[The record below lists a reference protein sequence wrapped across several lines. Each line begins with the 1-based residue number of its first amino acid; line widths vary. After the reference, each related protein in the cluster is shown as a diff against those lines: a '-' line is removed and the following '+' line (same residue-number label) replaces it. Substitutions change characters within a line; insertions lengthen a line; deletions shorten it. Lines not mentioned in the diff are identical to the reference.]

1 MKKVKNVIIP
11 LSMIALLFALTLCGC
26 GKKDSREVYDSEGS
40 KVYWLLREDVENNV
54 SLSVPKQEAKES
66 YMETSAAA
74 IKNIKS
80 YKMETKEGKAVKKS
94 ELELRNKER
103 EFYLKYDYGDY
114 TGEKPKIEEE
124 LKKYYDD
131 LKNKID
137 KFDKKYHK
145 EVGEDIYWN

>member
-74 IKNIKS
+74 IKNIKW
-80 YKMETKEGKAVKKS
+80 KLRKAKQ
-94 ELELRNKER
+94 
-103 EFYLKYDYGDY
+103 
-114 TGEKPKIEEE
+114 
-124 LKKYYDD
+124 
-131 LKNKID
+131 
-137 KFDKKYHK
+137 
-145 EVGEDIYWN
+145 